1 MAQGRIGWI
10 DRARGLGMALVVAGH
25 AAGGLIDSPLGA
37 DQTALRWLFF
47 AIYLFHM
54 PLFFLLSGL
63 LVGERV
69 AADRGGFLRGLLP
82 GVVWPYFLWSTVQFT
97 VIVAMGSLV
106 NRPAGAWLPTL
117 LALPWRTV
125 SQFWFLYA
133 LFWMHLAAG
142 LLLPCFGKGAL
153 LALGVGLKLLVAFVP
168 VDVSVK
174 LVANNFVWYAL
185 GAALG
190 TGGMDRVLALGGGG
204 SRAVSVAVVA
214 VFTGSLGIS
223 FHTAGAE
230 FALTSSPALAN
241 AAWRLG
247 AFPAAL
253 AGVWLVLR
261 LAASGMASGRAGSA
275 AAALG
280 RRTMAVFVLHVLFI
294 AGLRIVLVRL
304 GWAGGAWPLMVPLV
318 VAGIAGP
325 LVVERVLRPLRLR
338 RVLGF

>member
-1 MAQGRIGWI
+1 MV
-10 DRARGLGMALVVAGH
+10 LVVIGH
-25 AAGGLIDSPLGA
+25 AAGGLIDSPLGGGE
-37 DQTALRWLFF
+37 TGLRWLFY

-69 AADRGGFLRGLLP
+69 AADRALFLRGLIP
-82 GVVWPYFLWSTVQFT
+82 GIVWPYFLWSAVQFT

-142 LLLPCFGKGAL
+142 LLLPLHPRGGKGAL
-153 LALGVGLKLLVAFVP
+153 LALGLALKLLVACVP
-168 VDVSVK
+168 LDVTIK
-174 LVANNFVWYAL
+174 LVANNLVWYAL
-185 GAALG
+185 GAVLG
-190 TGGMDRVLALGGGG
+190 VGGVDRMLALARGRA
-204 SRAVSVAVVA
+204 RAVTLLARA
-214 VFTGSLGIS
+214 VFAGTLGWAVR
-223 FHTAGAE
+223 TADQD
-230 FALTSSPALAN
+230 FAVSPSPMLASE
-241 AAWRLG
+241 AWRLG
-247 AFPAAL
+247 AIPAAL
-253 AGVWLVLR
+253 AGVWLVLQ
-261 LAASGMASGRAGSA
+261 LGSCGLVSSQGGAA

-280 RRTMAVFVLHVLFI
+280 RRTMPVFVLHVLFI

-304 GWAGGAWPLMVPLV
+304 GLGGGAWPLMVPLV
-318 VAGIAGP
+318 VVGLAGP
-325 LVVERVLRPLRLR
+325 LATERLLRALGLR